1 MPGSVPLKENCID
14 VVGYGSNDEM
24 GSFLLQGHIE
34 LFTSNKLREKEMA
47 NQSMKRLKLAKFAL
61 TKSYVSESLKQ
72 LVQNKF
78 QAQKINKVEP
88 IQNQQLPSIMAATQ
102 GTQRAFVSN
111 RFTNEQI

>member
-1 MPGSVPLKENCID
+1 MPGSAPLKENCIE

-72 LVQNKF
+72 LV
-78 QAQKINKVEP
+78 
-88 IQNQQLPSIMAATQ
+88 
-102 GTQRAFVSN
+102 
-111 RFTNEQI
+111 